1 MSNFQTNIK
10 MDVRDNNQ
18 LVKVEEFNNIMRS
31 APAVLQRNQT
41 SVSACNQ
48 AGQAL
53 LDTIEAAGGINTDE
67 LDTAVAEYL
76 AKTKITVDNM
86 NKRRK
91 ALTQLLSN
99 VSKSFTTLEAAIDVK
114 SSVTIPYRLQQ
125 ARNKY
130 AAKKLEEQRRREE
143 EARRAQMV
151 ENEKAQYRSDISLLL
166 ERTYGDYVSRH
177 ISYLNGVMNRAT
189 LSTYDESVRL
199 IKEASTDFSWSD
211 FVKGVND
218 TFTTCHI
225 TAETRKS
232 IKNEV
237 ASQKKVEFARR
248 YAFEMDELRQ
258 SLIDRLPSLRKQLE
272 EQEALRRTNEAEAK
286 RMEEER
292 QRKAREEAAR
302 LEEARKRQE
311 EEARAKAEADKAAA
325 EVQAAFDFGAANAVS
340 PATQKVKVK
349 KKIKITNPQGFLQ
362 VYQMWFT
369 REGINMS
376 MEDLEKVHK
385 KMITFCEKIA
395 NKDGETIQSG
405 FVKYVDDVTAR

>member
-48 AGQAL
+48 AGQSL

-166 ERTYGDYVSRH
+166 ERAYGDYVSRH

>member
-10 MDVRDNNQ
+10 MDARDNNQ

-166 ERTYGDYVSRH
+166 ERAYGDYVSRH

-325 EVQAAFDFGAANAVS
+325 EVQAAFDVGAANAGS
-340 PATQKVKVK
+340 PATQKVKVTK
-349 KKIKITNPQGFLQ
+349 TIKITNPQGFLQ